1 MMKNSKKGITLVE
14 SMFAVVILGILTI
27 GIVSLL
33 SVGGAKIIKISNEA
47 SAQAEAVQKMD
58 QVIAA
63 ISNGCG
69 VVKDEANNTY
79 TLLMKTPA
87 DQPDADNPQTGL
99 LDALDFDDV
108 TLNVTA
114 ATHASDGSLRG
125 WYLTLTY
132 RGVTVSGF
140 ASNSEGA
147 FD

>member
-14 SMFAVVILGILTI
+14 SVFAVVILGILTI

-33 SVGGAKIIKISNEA
+33 STGGAKIIKISNEA
-47 SAQAEAVQKMD
+47 GAQAEAVQKLD

-69 VVKDEANNTY
+69 VIKDEANNTY
-79 TLLMKTPA
+79 TLLIDTPA
-87 DQPDADNPQTGL
+87 SQPDPDNPQVGL
-99 LDALDFDDV
+99 KDALNFVDV
-108 TLNVTA
+108 TLV
-114 ATHASDGSLRG
+114 ATPTTHSDSTLRG

-132 RGVTVSGF
+132 RGVTVTGF

>member
-14 SMFAVVILGILTI
+14 SIFAVVILGILTI

-33 SVGGAKIIKISNEA
+33 SAGGAKIIKISNEA

-69 VVKDEANNTY
+69 VIKDEANNTY
-79 TLLMKTPA
+79 TLLIDTPA
-87 DQPDADNPQTGL
+87 SQPDPDNPQVGL
-99 LDALDFDDV
+99 MDALNFDDV
-108 TLNVTA
+108 TLNVTT
-114 ATHASDGSLRG
+114 ATHTSDGSLRG
-125 WYLTLTY
+125 WYLSLTY
-132 RGVTVSGF
+132 RGVTVTGF